1 MTDPQISE
9 KLDKLNETLDLV
21 VALNLKISEQ
31 NNQLI
36 ELNNK
41 LLEKDR
47 IISERDQTVA
57 DQKETIAYLKNK
69 LYGRKSE
76 KSKYYDVPGQLDI
89 FDMFGFDKSEET
101 EADKE
106 TEHETITYTR
116 SKKKKKATSE
126 EMYRN
131 LPVEKK
137 VIPVADK
144 DRICPCCGKKMIHLG
159 EKFARH
165 EIGIT
170 PAKVN
175 HYEIYQETVICEEC
189 KNNDAPSI
197 VEAQMP
203 EPLVSHSPMNASA
216 VAYMIYMKYVNSI
229 PLYRQEKEWMRM
241 GLKVPRATMA
251 SLVITCADKYL
262 RPLSERL
269 RDEMMLRLVICADE
283 TPCQVLKENDKTP
296 QSKSYMWLYCT
307 VDDGKPA
314 IAIYDY
320 NPGRN
325 GDYAV
330 EFLKGFKGKYIVCD
344 GYQGYN
350 KLPDSII
357 RCGCLAHV
365 RRKWADAIPPDRRKR
380 KPDGKAVPAE
390 IGFDFCNRLFEMER
404 KFRES
409 ENPEESR
416 KIRTKTEPRIWKEF
430 WSWLDTIQA
439 SGGSRLGKAVNY
451 TLNQKPVLMNYLKD
465 DSIPISNNFA
475 ENCARPYA
483 VGRKNFLF
491 HNSVEGADTSAV
503 IYSVVESAKRNG
515 LNVLDYLTEV
525 MDAMR
530 GCEDVSAIIDDL
542 LPWSERVQRAC
553 NPQYKEKEAEL
564 QK

>member
-216 VAYMIYMKYVNSI
+216 VAYMISI
-229 PLYRQEKEWMRM
+229 
-241 GLKVPRATMA
+241 
-251 SLVITCADKYL
+251 
-262 RPLSERL
+262 
-269 RDEMMLRLVICADE
+269 
-283 TPCQVLKENDKTP
+283 
-296 QSKSYMWLYCT
+296 
-307 VDDGKPA
+307 
-314 IAIYDY
+314 
-320 NPGRN
+320 
-325 GDYAV
+325 
-330 EFLKGFKGKYIVCD
+330 
-344 GYQGYN
+344 
-350 KLPDSII
+350 KL
-357 RCGCLAHV
+357 
-365 RRKWADAIPPDRRKR
+365 
-380 KPDGKAVPAE
+380 
-390 IGFDFCNRLFEMER
+390 
-404 KFRES
+404 
-409 ENPEESR
+409 
-416 KIRTKTEPRIWKEF
+416 
-430 WSWLDTIQA
+430 
-439 SGGSRLGKAVNY
+439 
-451 TLNQKPVLMNYLKD
+451 
-465 DSIPISNNFA
+465 
-475 ENCARPYA
+475 
-483 VGRKNFLF
+483 
-491 HNSVEGADTSAV
+491 
-503 IYSVVESAKRNG
+503 
-515 LNVLDYLTEV
+515 
-525 MDAMR
+525 
-530 GCEDVSAIIDDL
+530 
-542 LPWSERVQRAC
+542 
-553 NPQYKEKEAEL
+553 
-564 QK
+564 